1 MRKEP
6 GSSPGLDAR
15 DTEQRGVV
23 AVDANGADLGPAE
36 VAAGA
41 ALAAERGV
49 RTILFGPAAGHLALV
64 LRLRE
69 RNRLGEAAGVDQRGK
84 LSGDRL
90 VLAVITRLRL
100 LAFFHANI
108 GFFGKTLTSRSHF
121 VPP

>member
-23 AVDANGADLGPAE
+23 AVDANGADLGPVE

-49 RTILFGPAAGHLALV
+49 RTILFGPAAELGALPAGVEVVDAPVSIAKHSDPVKAARTTPAASIVQAARAVAEGRAGALV
-64 LRLRE
+64 
-69 RNRLGEAAGVDQRGK
+69 GAGGP
-84 LSGDRL
+84 G
-90 VLAVITRLRL
+90 A
-100 LAFFHANI
+100 
-108 GFFGKTLTSRSHF
+108 
-121 VPP
+121 